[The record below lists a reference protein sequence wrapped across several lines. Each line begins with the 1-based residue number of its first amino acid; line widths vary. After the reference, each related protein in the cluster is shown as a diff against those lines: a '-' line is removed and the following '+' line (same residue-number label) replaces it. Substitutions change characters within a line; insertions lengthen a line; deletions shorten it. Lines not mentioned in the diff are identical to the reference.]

1 MTVYLVGA
9 GPGDPEL
16 LTVRAARLLAGA
28 EVVVHDRLVSRDVL
42 ALAGGRATLIDAGKT
57 PGDGDAQGAI
67 NDLLVDLGRRHDRVV
82 RLKGGD
88 PFVFGRGAEEVLA
101 LVDAGLEV
109 EVVPGISSALAA
121 PLLAGIAVTHRG
133 VAHGVLVVTATG
145 RAGAEVDLAAAAVPG
160 VTLVILMGVARR
172 ARVAAQLLASGLAP
186 DTPVAVVERASLA
199 SQRTTRWRL
208 DQLAG
213 ADVSSPAVLVVGAVA
228 AADLTRRAGSAA
240 ARSGAGRA
248 T

>member
-57 PGDGDAQGAI
+57 PGGGDAQGAI
-67 NDLLVDLGRRHDRVV
+67 NDLLVGLGRRHDRVV

-133 VAHGVLVVTATG
+133 VAHGVSVVTATG
-145 RAGAEVDLAAAAVPG
+145 RGEGEVDLAAAAVPG
-160 VTLVILMGVARR
+160 ITLVVLMGVARR
-172 ARVAAQLLASGLAP
+172 ARVAAQLLGAGFAP

-213 ADVSSPAVLVVGAVA
+213 ADVSSPAVLVIGEA
-228 AADLTRRAGSAA
+228 AATDLTRRTGSVA
-240 ARSGAGRA
+240 ARAGAGEA
-248 T
+248 S